1 MRLLGDG
8 ADTGLVVAGAEYA
21 VLVDAAHRVG
31 VPHARLGGHHRHSGG
46 SGGDGVLPGL
56 HPDSLVAV
64 LDGVAYST
72 VPCNRKL
79 VLVGEL
85 KLFLSPDLNM
95 DIIPVCSLL
104 KGRLLAE
111 LSGRALIPLPARSQ
125 PAAGTR

>member
-8 ADTGLVVAGAEYA
+8 ADTGLVVAGAAYA
-21 VLVDAAHRVG
+21 VLVDAAHRV
-31 VPHARLGGHHRHSGG
+31 
-46 SGGDGVLPGL
+46 GVLPGL

-85 KLFLSPDLNM
+85 KLFLSPDLNT